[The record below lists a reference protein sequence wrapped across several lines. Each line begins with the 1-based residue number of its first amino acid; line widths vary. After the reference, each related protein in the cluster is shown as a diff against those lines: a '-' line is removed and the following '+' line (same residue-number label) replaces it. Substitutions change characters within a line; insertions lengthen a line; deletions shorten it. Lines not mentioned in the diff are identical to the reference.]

1 MRYRFI
7 LTMAAVPVSG
17 AGSNHGAAAA
27 AVARLMVV
35 AAVGHAVMD
44 VGTGGGAAVHGAQ
57 GQALTVAVAKP
68 WLSVREEINT
78 PNAISAAPM
87 RKNARM
93 EP

>member
-1 MRYRFI
+1 MRYRFS

-57 GQALTVAVAKP
+57 GQALTVAVAA
-68 WLSVREEINT
+68 LM
-78 PNAISAAPM
+78 AAPAVGHAVM
-87 RKNARM
+87 DEIGRAHV
-93 EP
+93 